1 MVEQPRDVSRD
12 FENAVKQKSLK
23 TYLLRLYVTGNTPKS
38 MLAISNIKQICQE
51 HLKGRFELEVIDT
64 FQEPGTLKKEQILAM
79 PTLIKELP
87 LPLRRIIGDLSNTER
102 VLVGLDLR
110 EREPGA

>member
-23 TYLLRLYVTGNTPKS
+23 TYLLRLYVTGTTPKS